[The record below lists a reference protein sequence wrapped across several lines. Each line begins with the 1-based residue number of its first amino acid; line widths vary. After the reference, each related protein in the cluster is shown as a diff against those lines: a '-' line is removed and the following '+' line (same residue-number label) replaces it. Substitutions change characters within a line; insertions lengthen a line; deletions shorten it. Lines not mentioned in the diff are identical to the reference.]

1 MTDHDH
7 DRERRAAALIELMHA
22 DALMPQSA
30 ERCVNHV
37 TQPGHPDRHRHLCA
51 ALAVAYSQH
60 QINDLR
66 GEP

>member
-7 DRERRAAALIELMHA
+7 DHDRDRERREAIIKLMAHTE
-22 DALMPQSA
+22 ALMPPRQ
-30 ERCVNHV
+30 
-37 TQPGHPDRHRHLCA
+37 TQLGHLDRHRHLCA